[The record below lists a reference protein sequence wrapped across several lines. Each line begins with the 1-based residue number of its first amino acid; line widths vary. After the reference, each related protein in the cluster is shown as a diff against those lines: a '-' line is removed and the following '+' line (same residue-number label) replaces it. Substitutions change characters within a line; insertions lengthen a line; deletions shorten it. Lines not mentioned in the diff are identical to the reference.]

1 MASTVDKETQSGP
14 QDEVVSVELLAPPAW
29 KKLFMPKKGG
39 TPRKNEI
46 IFIAPTGEEINNRRQ
61 LEQYLKS
68 HPGNPAIS
76 EFDWG
81 TGETPRRSAR
91 ISEKV
96 KATPPSE
103 SEPPKKRG
111 RKSSGSKKESKET
124 EAAPEGTEDK
134 KEIQMQDLEVSEK
147 ENAEAEKEKDV
158 SKESQVENGGKTQ
171 ELADQ
176 TKSPDVNMQET
187 GQEEAIAGKDIKI
200 QSDTEE
206 TKTGNAETEALVVDK
221 PVVEADGTEVIRDGK
236 EDVGDKEVL
245 EKVEQPQT
253 VAEKENSATEEKQ
266 EKPEI
271 VTVETNEGAEK
282 EKPNKMAPASE
293 GVIEEKQEI
302 KESDGKCDFEEGEK
316 SKKMEGEVI
325 ENGKVNQMGRA
336 DVSQHPAPS
345 PVSC

>member
-1 MASTVDKETQSGP
+1 
-14 QDEVVSVELLAPPAW
+14 
-29 KKLFMPKKGG
+29 MPKKGG

-111 RKSSGSKKESKET
+111 RKSSGSKKESKEM

-176 TKSPDVNMQET
+176 TKSPDANMQET
-187 GQEEAIAGKDIKI
+187 GQGEAIAIAGKDIKI

-221 PVVEADGTEVIRDGK
+221 PVVEADGTEVIQDGK
-236 EDVGDKEVL
+236 EDVEEKEVL

-271 VTVETNEGAEK
+271 VMVDTNEGAEK

-293 GVIEEKQEI
+293 GVTEEKQEI